1 MKNDF
6 KHPLREEVERHPSV
20 AKVMELFPS
29 ASITAIKKKRS
40 SAAIAKRAKFETKVL
55 SIDCLAEL
63 NGFANRRELIPDAR
77 AWTVEQ
83 AEIIIAQR
91 DTLRLGSCV
100 NCDWRKCRGIGS
112 IANPR
117 EAPFQTVALGE
128 DFGGDTF
135 IEDDE
140 GASTVAEPPTPEMLE
155 RRRVSEAW
163 QARLDELGRQ
173 YEAARRLRLI
183 ANAERLRDGAND
195 KPQPIKP
202 TNNGQE

>member
-40 SAAIAKRAKFETKVL
+40 SAAIAKRAKFEAKVL

-91 DTLRLGSCV
+91 DNLRLGSCL
-100 NCDWRKCRGIGS
+100 NCDWKKCRGIGS

-128 DFGGDTF
+128 DFSGDTF
-135 IEDDE
+135 IEGGE
-140 GASTVAEPPTPEMLE
+140 GADTEPPTPEMLE
-155 RRRVSEAW
+155 KRRVSERW
-163 QARLDELGRQ
+163 QARLDELEEQ
-173 YEAARRLRLI
+173 HEAARKLRLI
-183 ANAERLRDGAND
+183 ANAERLRDEA
-195 KPQPIKP
+195 KPQQIKS
-202 TNNGQE
+202 TTEKAGKA

>member
-40 SAAIAKRAKFETKVL
+40 SAAIAKRAKFEAKVL

-100 NCDWRKCRGIGS
+100 NCDWKKCRGIGS

-135 IEDDE
+135 LEDGE
-140 GASTVAEPPTPEMLE
+140 GADTEPPTPEMLE
-155 RRRVSEAW
+155 RRRVSEIW
-163 QARLDELGRQ
+163 QARLDELGEQ
-173 YEAARRLRLI
+173 YEAARKLRII
-183 ANAERLRDGAND
+183 ANAGRLRDEA
-195 KPQPIKP
+195 KPQQIKS
-202 TNNGQE
+202 TTEKAGKA